1 VIINNY
7 RQKYFLKTLMQI
19 LKINNLKDVNHK
31 ELYRIITL
39 IKWLRFVINGQIY
52 FAEIGKS
59 YKSNFMIPFAEG
71 PLVNYF
77 QDNHVDLKE
86 TLIIKPYQQKIIKKI
101 LGFNFLYKQ
110 ISLRLSVYF
119 TKKYRL
125 SLTQD
130 KNINHDVN
138 NSYIIDNL
146 ITKER
151 GKLKN
156 ASLKKINSKKFN
168 LIQKIR
174 YLNLILFFK
183 NLYKN

>member
-1 VIINNY
+1 YITGQHADTLYYIDTFAPNTYQIKFQRFFNIFKTIHLRFFYSNIFLKIITNDFLLKIFKINKEKFLKEKIKSLISSEKEHVSWFYKSKKDKVIINNY

-19 LKINNLKDVNHK
+19 LKINNLKHVNHK

-86 TLIIKPYQQKIIKKI
+86 TLIIKP
-101 LGFNFLYKQ
+101 
-110 ISLRLSVYF
+110 
-119 TKKYRL
+119 
-125 SLTQD
+125 
-130 KNINHDVN
+130 
-138 NSYIIDNL
+138 
-146 ITKER
+146 
-151 GKLKN
+151 
-156 ASLKKINSKKFN
+156 
-168 LIQKIR
+168 
-174 YLNLILFFK
+174 
-183 NLYKN
+183 